1 MKSDNFVI
9 IQGWMC
15 NELALKGNELLVYAL
30 IYGFSQDG
38 VSKYSGGRKYIAD
51 TFNISLPTVDKALQG
66 LVEKRY
72 IIKFSNDINGVT
84 FNEYVVDL
92 AVMQNLRDLNELQ
105 NFTSSKETLLGGSKE
120 TLHNNTSNKVKEN
133 NLNNTDVLFSEN
145 PESFLQSTSKPKKK
159 GLFQTC
165 IDLIMDFTE
174 DEEVRELL
182 IDYLK
187 MRLEITDKKF
197 GANTFKGYLKK
208 LRTLTESK
216 AECLKII
223 QQAIDRQYLTFYP
236 LKEYD
241 KRTKRNFESMDIEH
255 SVHITEQEREV
266 ISIGMQF

>member
-1 MKSDNFVI
+1 MKSDNFIV

-38 VSKYSGGRKYIAD
+38 VSKYTGGRKYIAE
-51 TFNISLPTVDKALQG
+51 TFNISLPTVDKAIQG
-66 LVEKRY
+66 LIEKRF
-72 IIKFSNDINGVT
+72 IIKFSHDINGVT
-84 FNEYVVDL
+84 FNEYVADL
-92 AVMQNLRDLNELQ
+92 AMVQARRESDDSQ

-120 TLHNNTSNKVKEN
+120 TLLNNTSNKNIET
-133 NLNNTDVLFSEN
+133 NTNVLVSEN
-145 PESFLQSTSKPKKK
+145 PENFLQSTSKPKKK
-159 GLFQTC
+159 SLFQNC
-165 IDLIMDFTE
+165 IDLIMNFTE
-174 DEEVRELL
+174 DEEVRDMLV
-182 IDYLK
+182 DYLK

-197 GANTFKGYLKK
+197 GVNTFKGYLKK

-236 LKEYD
+236 LKEYG

-266 ISIGMQF
+266 ISIGTQF